1 MRYLSKYNSFLE
13 SSEEQRII
21 NDILSTNE
29 SLINEGM
36 IDKLKEYARKGVLTA
51 TILTS
56 LMSNPTFAKE
66 YKSLPSEEK
75 QKIENSIKDR
85 KVREE
90 DGIFDISKSFKSG
103 VWKLDEKG
111 KQELNQKLE
120 NLVDYINSFK
130 NPNISSFNLTIIARE
145 STLRNYDAET
155 KKPLAVK
162 KIAELRAKE
171 AKEYIKSFLKNYS
184 MVPVNIVTNYDVEQG
199 KDYENHQYVK
209 IKIEPKLKDKKTTN
223 TDFCNFNLEVSK
235 ENLDNNVAL
244 DTLFDVKDKL
254 GSGYVKLK
262 SGSIP
267 DRVVIYGDNKL
278 IGDSGYYSTVD
289 NKYFGDKWK
298 YTPANVLALTKLYR
312 SNSIAISNTNLD
324 IRKFDNFEDLLK
336 EMSKT
341 NSLHLASK
349 AYKEDIDNAI
359 AELKVLFQSGVRE
372 FVFHETKEVKV
383 YFDLQGKYEKIQVI
397 VYSSR
402 GKSDFIISVVC
413 NEQIQKKTP

>member
-1 MRYLSKYNSFLE
+1 MRYLSKYNAFLE
-13 SSEEQRII
+13 SSEEQKII

-29 SLINEGM
+29 SLINEDM
-36 IDKLKEYARKGVLTA
+36 IDKLKDYARKGVLTA
-51 TILTS
+51 TILAG

-75 QKIENSIKDR
+75 QKIENSIKSD
-85 KVREE
+85 VEE
-90 DGIFDISKSFKSG
+90 DGVFDISKSFKSG
-103 VWKLDEKG
+103 VWKLDEQG

-120 NLVDYINSFK
+120 KLVDYINSFK
-130 NPNISSFNLTIIARE
+130 NPNISNFNLTIIARE

-155 KKPLAVK
+155 KKPLGVK
-162 KIAELRAKE
+162 ELAELRAKE
-171 AKEYIKSFLKNYS
+171 AKKYIKEFLKGYV
-184 MVPVNIVTNYDVEQG
+184 MVSVHIVTDFDVEQG

-209 IKIEPKLKDKKTTN
+209 IKIEPQLKDKKTAN

-235 ENLDNNVAL
+235 DSLDNNVAL
-244 DTLFDVKDKL
+244 DTIFDVKDKL
-254 GSGYVKLK
+254 GTGYVKLK

-278 IGDSGYYSTVD
+278 IGDSGYYSTED

-298 YTPANVLALTKLYR
+298 YTPANVLALTKLHR
-312 SNSIAISNTNLD
+312 SKSIAISNANLD
-324 IRKFDNFEDLLK
+324 IRSFDNFEDLLK

-341 NSLHLASK
+341 NSLHPASK

-359 AELKVLFQSGVRE
+359 AELKALFQLGVRE
-372 FVFHETKEVKV
+372 FVFHETKEIKV

-397 VYSSR
+397 VYSPR
-402 GKSDFIISVVC
+402 GKSDFIITVVC
-413 NEQIQKKTP
+413 NDQIQKKTP